1 RRTPGRRCRGYTVR
15 ADRRRHLRRARHGRG
30 SGQADTGAGLPD
42 AEDAAL
48 VAGQTLARPPG
59 PCVAAPGAARA
70 EPRRDAR
77 AVPAKPQ
84 PPLDQRLLSGDLMRF
99 SRIPR
104 HVSFIPDGNRRWAD
118 ERGLERGAGYAQG
131 IERGISLL
139 ELCRDVGIEEVSIY
153 GFTKENVRRP
163 SDQVEAFREACTE
176 FGMRAV
182 AAGVALRAVGDVK
195 SAMFPPGLR
204 AYAE

>member
-1 RRTPGRRCRGYTVR
+1 
-15 ADRRRHLRRARHGRG
+15 RHIRRARDWRRG
-30 SGQADTGAGLPD
+30 GPQHRRAGLSD
-42 AEDAAL
+42 AEVATMVADQAVARPAWSRLASQDAAR
-48 VAGQTLARPPG
+48 V
-59 PCVAAPGAARA
+59 
-70 EPRRDAR
+70 EPRRDAS
-77 AVPAKPQ
+77 AVQNKSE

-99 SRIPR
+99 ARIPR

-131 IERGISLL
+131 IERGIRLL
-139 ELCRDVGIEEVSIY
+139 GLCRDVGIEEVSIY